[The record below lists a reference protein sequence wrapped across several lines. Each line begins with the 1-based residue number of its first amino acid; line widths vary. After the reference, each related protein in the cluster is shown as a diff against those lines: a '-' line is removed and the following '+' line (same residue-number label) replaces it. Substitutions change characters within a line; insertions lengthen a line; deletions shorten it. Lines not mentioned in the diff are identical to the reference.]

1 MKRYNTAS
9 FFGFGSQ
16 SRSGI
21 LLAFLAFAVIGLS
34 SAVLGCTAES
44 ANEEQAV
51 RNNRISDLWV
61 FGDSYSDT
69 GASVDILPL
78 LRGLKAPPIPD
89 NGRMTDDR
97 IWVEIL
103 AEKLGFPERA
113 KTFWRSGNTGAG
125 NFAMIAAS
133 SAQENLVI
141 MDFPD
146 QVNAFEKN
154 FGRFKPDDLVVVQL
168 GINDAIEAMR
178 VVGRAVDAGRSREDG
193 LAESKKFVASAMKSY
208 DTLVDRL
215 VTLGANRFLFL
226 NLPDLGAAP
235 FARQLKVVSLAT
247 GLSVQIN
254 QVIDRT
260 IGRLRANRG
269 LKIASL
275 DLFAKVKAVHAQPGA
290 FGLAPDL
297 IIDRPCGSRLPP
309 VSECADP
316 EKYFYYDLN
325 HPTTRINVLVA
336 QEALSLLQ

>member
-1 MKRYNTAS
+1 MERYDTSRFCGFRSQSRARVYLAYLAIAL
-9 FFGFGSQ
+9 FGFG
-16 SRSGI
+16 
-21 LLAFLAFAVIGLS
+21 F
-34 SAVLGCTAES
+34 AVLGCTAES
-44 ANEEQAV
+44 GNDQQSL
-51 RNNRISDLWV
+51 NSKRISDLWI

-78 LRGLKAPPIPD
+78 LRSLKAPPIPD

-103 AEKLGFPERA
+103 AEKLGFPDRA

-154 FGRFKPDDLVVVQL
+154 FGRFQSDDLVVVQL

-193 LAESKKFVASAMKSY
+193 LAESKRFISGAMKSY
-208 DTLVDRL
+208 ETLVDRL
-215 VTLGANRFLFL
+215 VTLGAKRFLFL

-235 FARQLKVVSLAT
+235 FARQLNVVALAT
-247 GLSVQIN
+247 GISLQIN
-254 QVIDRT
+254 QVIDGN
-260 IGRLRANRG
+260 IGRLRSNSG
-269 LKIASL
+269 LNIASL
-275 DLFAKVKAVHAQPGA
+275 DLFSKVKAVHAQPGV

-309 VSECADP
+309 VRDCTDP

-325 HPTTRINVLVA
+325 HPTTPINELVA
-336 QEALSLLQ
+336 QEAYSLLQ